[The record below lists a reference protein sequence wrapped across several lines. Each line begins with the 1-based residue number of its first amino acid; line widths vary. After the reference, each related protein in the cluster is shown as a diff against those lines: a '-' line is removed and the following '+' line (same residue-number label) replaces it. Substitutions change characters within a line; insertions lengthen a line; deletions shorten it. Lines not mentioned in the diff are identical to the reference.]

1 MAKVKFAAPV
11 SGLRGS
17 VGGVV
22 FSANHATSFVKSR
35 TMPSSK
41 RSKSLA
47 DTHVAFA
54 ALPELW
60 RLLTSSQR
68 DDWATWAADPAQEKT
83 NSLGEAYYCTGYQWF
98 MALNNRLLGFT
109 ESPIEDPPPD
119 PKPTPIVLYIPT
131 IYDSNVGGS
140 ELAINTVDF
149 TDYRLTMS
157 LAVYNTPTVICSLSD
172 MKICVRKDYPVSSPI
187 DIQADIESIWG
198 TLTHPQS
205 WIMLVQRSDDYGQIS
220 TPLQTNG
227 IILD

>member
-17 VGGVV
+17 IGGVV
-22 FSANHATSFVKSR
+22 FSANRSSNFVKSR

-41 RSKSLA
+41 QSQALS

-60 RLLTSSQR
+60 RALTSGQR
-68 DDWATWAADPAQEKT
+68 DDWATWAADPVQEKT

-98 MALNNRLLGFT
+98 MALNNRLLGFY
-109 ESPIEDPPPD
+109 ESPIEDPPPV

-131 IYDSNVGGS
+131 IYETNVGGS

-149 TDYRLTMS
+149 ADCRLTMS
-157 LAVYNTPTVICSLSD
+157 LALYNTPTQICSLSD
-172 MKICVRKDYPVSSPI
+172 MKICVRRDYPVSSPV
-187 DIQADIESIWG
+187 DIQAELEAIWG
-198 TLTHPQS
+198 TLTYQQS
-205 WIMLVQRSDDYGQIS
+205 WIMWVQRSDDYGQIS

-227 IILD
+227 IILY

>member
-17 VGGVV
+17 IGGVV
-22 FSANHATSFVKSR
+22 FSANHSSNFVKSR

-41 RSKSLA
+41 QSKALS

-60 RLLTSSQR
+60 RALDSGQR

-98 MALNNRLLGFT
+98 MALNNRLLGFFENPT
-109 ESPIEDPPPD
+109 EDPPPV
-119 PKPTPIVLYIPT
+119 PKPTPTVFYVPA
-131 IYDSNVGGS
+131 IYETNVGGS
-140 ELAINTVDF
+140 NIGILEAEYE
-149 TDYRLTMS
+149 DYRLTMS
-157 LAVYNTPTVICSLSD
+157 LAIYNTPTVVASLSD
-172 MKICVRKDYPVSSPI
+172 MKICVRRDFPVTTPV
-187 DIQADIESIWG
+187 DIQTEIEDVWG

-205 WIMLVQRSDDYGQIS
+205 WVMWVQRSDIYGQIS
-220 TPLQTNG
+220 TPMQTNFYV
-227 IILD
+227 LD